1 MKIGTFIERLKLY
14 TMSIIVKRIYE
25 PVASKDGYR
34 ILVDRLWPRG
44 IKKEKAEIDTW
55 LKEVAPS
62 TDLRKWFHAGNG
74 SFADFK
80 KKYLAELKENPALK
94 DLKTLLKEHK
104 KVTLLYAAKDEEQN
118 HAQILADLLGS

>member
-1 MKIGTFIERLKLY
+1 
-14 TMSIIVKRIYE
+14 MSVTVKRIYE

-62 TDLRKWFHAGNG
+62 TELRKWFHAGKGN
-74 SFADFK
+74 FADFK

-94 DLKTLLKEHK
+94 DLKSLLKEHK
-104 KVTLLYAAKDEEQN
+104 QVTLLYAAKDEEQN
-118 HAQILADLLGS
+118 HAHVLADLLK

>member
-1 MKIGTFIERLKLY
+1 
-14 TMSIIVKRIYE
+14 MSVVVKRIYE
-25 PVASKDGYR
+25 PVASQDGYR

-44 IKKEKAEIDTW
+44 IKKEAADIDNW

-62 TDLRKWFHAGNG
+62 TELRKWFHAGKG

-94 DLKTLLKEHK
+94 ELRSLIKEHK
-104 KVTLLYAAKDEEQN
+104 KVTLLYAAKDEKQN
-118 HAQILADLLGS
+118 HALILAGLLS